1 MIIQHNM
8 TMIKVD
14 KSEGGFLGSSKP
26 RGGGDESVTA
36 KLTKQV
42 LTMNDHKPREM
53 DVYQIIKHISTS
65 GDLTLSSSMTTTSC
79 LILAKVV
86 NWNSTLQS
94 QSNLRIMTPI
104 TRSRSTTR
112 T

>member
-1 MIIQHNM
+1 MAVWRRRRGAEATGEGEMIIQHNM

-26 RGGGDESVTA
+26 RGGGDEPVTA

-53 DVYQIIKHISTS
+53 DVY
-65 GDLTLSSSMTTTSC
+65 
-79 LILAKVV
+79 
-86 NWNSTLQS
+86 
-94 QSNLRIMTPI
+94 
-104 TRSRSTTR
+104 
-112 T
+112 